1 MASFSPTIHLSPLPS
16 FREHTCDSAGITMS
30 QSGCQGQMCVTELTL
45 EMSEAEYSHLQH
57 LIRADTE
64 AHAVDS
70 RGPKTS
76 THPAAV
82 IFKDATGFIAISP
95 LTSTQAVDLSAS
107 ADEQC
112 SMAGERTPACYGE
125 VPAFVLA
132 KVRGEDGPTEPRAKS
147 RTSSHTGL
155 RSAARVCLEKR
166 FNAMSPDTQR
176 QQDVQSSHSSK

>member
-1 MASFSPTIHLSPLPS
+1 MSSLSPTNHLSPLPS
-16 FREHTCDSAGITMS
+16 FGEHTCDSAGMIMS
-30 QSGCQGQMCVTELTL
+30 QSGCQAQMCGTELTL

-64 AHAVDS
+64 ARAADS
-70 RGPKTS
+70 RGPKANA
-76 THPAAV
+76 HPAAV
-82 IFKDATGFIAISP
+82 MFKDASGFIAISP
-95 LTSTQAVDLSAS
+95 LTSTQADDLS

-112 SMAGERTPACYGE
+112 SMAGQRTPACYGE

-132 KVRGEDGPTEPRAKS
+132 KVRGEDVPTEPRAKS
-147 RTSSHTGL
+147 RASSHKGL